1 MSWEVQYYFDI
12 ALFCGRINNVIS
24 MKVKVEK
31 IDDFGR
37 GISYIDDKITFIHK
51 TVPGDIVDVS
61 IVIDKKKYNV
71 AKVNEIVEK
80 SKNRIDSICPFYLE
94 CGGCSMQNLEY
105 RIELEYKLD
114 KINNLL
120 RKNKIDYQVN
130 KIIKSKKR
138 FNYRNKISL
147 KIENGQVGY
156 YEELTHNLIEIN
168 NCDLVCKTINDII
181 KDINNL
187 EIKSGTMI
195 IRSNSKNELLLI
207 IDTDSYNKNGLKLLI
222 DRYKIAGIIL
232 NKKCIHGVD
241 FFVDKIGDYL
251 FKISYNS
258 FFQVNRYTCSEL
270 FDLVNEYT
278 KDSKNVIDLYCGVG
292 TLGIVAKNNC
302 EHVLGVEIVD
312 NAIYNA
318 KTNSIMNN
326 VTNIDFVCSDTNKI
340 VDFIKDSDFVIVDP
354 PRSGLTDKVIDGI
367 KKYKVDK
374 ILYVSCD
381 PNTLV
386 RDLKSLLE
394 DYDITDY
401 KLLDMFPGTYHVES
415 ICILERK

>member
-1 MSWEVQYYFDI
+1 MRVQI
-12 ALFCGRINNVIS
+12 
-24 MKVKVEK
+24 EK

-37 GISYIDDKITFIHK
+37 GISYIDDKITFIPK
-51 TVPGDIVDVS
+51 TVPGDIVDASV
-61 IVIDKKKYNV
+61 VIDKKKYNV
-71 AKVNEIVEK
+71 AKVNEIIDK

-168 NCDLVCKTINDII
+168 NCDLVCKAINDII
-181 KDINNL
+181 KDIDTL

-195 IRSNSKNELLLI
+195 IRSNYKNELLLI

-241 FFVDKIGDYL
+241 FFVDKIGEYL
-251 FKISYNS
+251 LPVFY
-258 FFQVNRYTCSEL
+258 
-270 FDLVNEYT
+270 
-278 KDSKNVIDLYCGVG
+278 
-292 TLGIVAKNNC
+292 
-302 EHVLGVEIVD
+302 
-312 NAIYNA
+312 
-318 KTNSIMNN
+318 
-326 VTNIDFVCSDTNKI
+326 VTF
-340 VDFIKDSDFVIVDP
+340 
-354 PRSGLTDKVIDGI
+354 SG
-367 KKYKVDK
+367 
-374 ILYVSCD
+374 
-381 PNTLV
+381 
-386 RDLKSLLE
+386 
-394 DYDITDY
+394 
-401 KLLDMFPGTYHVES
+401 FPQ
-415 ICILERK
+415 R